1 MKDEWKKVPSRSRRE
16 DGVCWWRWWSRGGRR
31 SNAGM
36 GSIGVMR
43 EKVPGGEK
51 RMDGFAFRRNDDDD
65 EEEID

>member
-1 MKDEWKKVPSRSRRE
+1 MLVAMAVAWRTSIE
-16 DGVCWWRWWSRGGRR
+16 CWNGIDRW
-31 SNAGM
+31 
-36 GSIGVMR
+36 VR